1 MVFLK
6 SFLRLSWYLN
16 RTRFLF
22 NDILLKIKTN
32 LKFSFIRQNSSEL
45 GSVRKPLGT
54 SKHIGYMLTSK
65 SVYYTADLWF
75 FSKFKKWLSFFWTKR
90 IYRCIAKW
98 EREKGFF
105 SISEQHEIS
114 LVRCAMV
121 GSQKSRSCLGA
132 ELVSQLSKFL
142 KNRGSTRNS
151 NHSTKSFVFSSQNI
165 SEHLTTSWYISFVL
179 FRFFFNLFEVERQ
192 IGVLKSIIAS
202 KFYEIR
208 WSLDFFFGHIFTHSL
223 SCLC

>member
-1 MVFLK
+1 
-6 SFLRLSWYLN
+6 
-16 RTRFLF
+16 
-22 NDILLKIKTN
+22 
-32 LKFSFIRQNSSEL
+32 
-45 GSVRKPLGT
+45 
-54 SKHIGYMLTSK
+54 ML
-65 SVYYTADLWF
+65 
-75 FSKFKKWLSFFWTKR
+75 
-90 IYRCIAKW
+90 I
-98 EREKGFF
+98 EREKKFFF

-114 LVRCAMV
+114 LVHCAMV

-208 WSLDFFFGHIFTHSL
+208 WSLDFFSDIYSHTLSL
-223 SCLC
+223 VCVRNSAKEKDKARY

>member
-1 MVFLK
+1 
-6 SFLRLSWYLN
+6 
-16 RTRFLF
+16 
-22 NDILLKIKTN
+22 
-32 LKFSFIRQNSSEL
+32 
-45 GSVRKPLGT
+45 
-54 SKHIGYMLTSK
+54 ML
-65 SVYYTADLWF
+65 
-75 FSKFKKWLSFFWTKR
+75 
-90 IYRCIAKW
+90 I
-98 EREKGFF
+98 EREKKFFF

-114 LVRCAMV
+114 LVHCAMV

-208 WSLDFFFGHIFTHSL
+208 WSLDFFSDIYSHTLSLLFVLGILQKKRTKQGISRENWKKTSRVL
-223 SCLC
+223 SCKGLKLIAYLL

>member
-1 MVFLK
+1 
-6 SFLRLSWYLN
+6 
-16 RTRFLF
+16 
-22 NDILLKIKTN
+22 
-32 LKFSFIRQNSSEL
+32 
-45 GSVRKPLGT
+45 
-54 SKHIGYMLTSK
+54 
-65 SVYYTADLWF
+65 
-75 FSKFKKWLSFFWTKR
+75 
-90 IYRCIAKW
+90 
-98 EREKGFF
+98 
-105 SISEQHEIS
+105 
-114 LVRCAMV
+114 MV

-223 SCLC
+223 SLVCVRNLRIAGVFQFPNFFGCPLAQCFRFLCFWSAPLR

>member
-1 MVFLK
+1 
-6 SFLRLSWYLN
+6 
-16 RTRFLF
+16 
-22 NDILLKIKTN
+22 
-32 LKFSFIRQNSSEL
+32 
-45 GSVRKPLGT
+45 
-54 SKHIGYMLTSK
+54 
-65 SVYYTADLWF
+65 
-75 FSKFKKWLSFFWTKR
+75 
-90 IYRCIAKW
+90 
-98 EREKGFF
+98 
-105 SISEQHEIS
+105 
-114 LVRCAMV
+114 MV

-208 WSLDFFFGHIFTHSL
+208 WSLDFFSDIYSHTLSL
-223 SCLC
+223 LFVLGILQKKRTKQGISRENWKKLSSRVLSMVRVRDSKS